1 MNVFDYS
8 GIHSVVMHIYEA
20 MVKCDA
26 DGDCHSKHCR
36 RGYIMYSIE

>member
-8 GIHSVVMHIYEA
+8 GVRSVVMHIYDA

-26 DGDCHSKHCR
+26 VGGGRSKHCR